1 MPTVSIAWIL
11 RRLPRVR
18 PIPAR
23 TWAASL
29 AALWLAFAVGVVR
42 ADGLELTSFDL
53 RREEEGLL
61 LDYTARIELPR
72 AVEDALQ
79 KGVPIYFVAQAAVF
93 NPRWYWRDKRIA
105 RVARNWR
112 LTWQPLTRR
121 YRINLGSVSQGYDS
135 LADALGAIQ
144 RATRWKLADAAA
156 LDEGERLYVE
166 FSLKLDTSQLPR
178 PLQIGFGGDADWD
191 LALERTAPVPATL
204 APH

>member
-1 MPTVSIAWIL
+1 MFAIARVL

-18 PIPAR
+18 PILARAWGLLLAVLLACAAAPA
-23 TWAASL
+23 
-29 AALWLAFAVGVVR
+29 R

-53 RREEEGLL
+53 QREEEGLL

-79 KGVPIYFVAQAAVF
+79 KGVPLYFVAQATVF

-105 RVARNWR
+105 RVTRNWR

-121 YRINLGSVSQGYDS
+121 YRINLGSVSQNYDS

-144 RATRWKLADAAA
+144 RATRWKLADSAA
-156 LDEGERLYVE
+156 LEDGDRQYVE
-166 FSLKLDTSQLPR
+166 FSLRLDTSQLPR
-178 PLQIGFGGDADWD
+178 PLQIGFGGDADWE
-191 LALERTAPVPATL
+191 LALERTAPVPTTL
-204 APH
+204 AAR

>member
-1 MPTVSIAWIL
+1 MSIAWVL

-23 TWAASL
+23 TWAVCRAGLLLLLFAL
-29 AALWLAFAVGVVR
+29 AAVPAR
-42 ADGLELTSFDL
+42 ADGLDLTSFDL

-61 LDYTARIELPR
+61 VDYTARIDLPR

-79 KGVPIYFVAQAAVF
+79 RGVPIYFVAQASVYS
-93 NPRWYWRDKRIA
+93 PRWYWRDKRIA
-105 RVARNWR
+105 RAMRNWR

-156 LDEGERLYVE
+156 LEDGERLYVE
-166 FSLKLDTSQLPR
+166 FSLRLDTSQLPR

-191 LALERTAPVPATL
+191 LALERTAPVPAAL

>member
-1 MPTVSIAWIL
+1 MFSFAWVL
-11 RRLPRVR
+11 RRLLRVR
-18 PIPAR
+18 PILARAWGLLLAVLLAGVAAPAC
-23 TWAASL
+23 
-29 AALWLAFAVGVVR
+29 

-61 LDYTARIELPR
+61 LDYTARLELPR

-79 KGVPIYFVAQAAVF
+79 KGVPLYFVAQATVF
-93 NPRWYWRDKRIA
+93 NPRWYWRDKRVA
-105 RVARNWR
+105 RVTRNWR

-121 YRINLGSVSQGYDS
+121 YRINLGSVSQNYDS

-144 RATRWKLADAAA
+144 RATHWKLADAAT
-156 LDEGERLYVE
+156 LEDGDRQYVE
-166 FSLKLDTSQLPR
+166 FSLRLDTSQLPR

-204 APH
+204 ASR